1 MATAGG
7 DGYFCEDGWV
17 EGEGDCVSDSHT
29 LQWAEQAGVQ
39 MMESQVLRVVVSA
52 LEVLLGET
60 QVGDAKNS
68 NYGVD
73 PVQQIL
79 EWVGEAAA

>member
-17 EGEGDCVSDSHT
+17 EGESECVSDS
-29 LQWAEQAGVQ
+29 QWAEQARVQ
-39 MMESQVLRVVVSA
+39 MTESQVLRGVVSA

>member
-1 MATAGG
+1 
-7 DGYFCEDGWV
+7 
-17 EGEGDCVSDSHT
+17 
-29 LQWAEQAGVQ
+29 

-60 QVGDAKNS
+60 QAGDAKNR

>member
-17 EGEGDCVSDSHT
+17 EGESECVSDS
-29 LQWAEQAGVQ
+29 QWAKQARVQ
-39 MMESQVLRVVVSA
+39 MTESQVLRGVVSA
-52 LEVLLGET
+52 LEVLLVET
-60 QVGDAKNS
+60 QAGDAKNS

-73 PVQQIL
+73 PVRQIL
-79 EWVGEAAA
+79 EWAGEVAA